1 MSTTAAV
8 VVAVVVTAAATPLV
22 IAVAR
27 RTGIVDRPGELKP
40 QSRPVPYLG
49 GVAVAA
55 GALAGG
61 GGGHPAVVVPVA
73 AALLL
78 GVADDRFD
86 LPARWRL
93 VGQVA
98 VGVGVAVTCPVHLPG
113 VLAAPLV
120 VLATVVLVNGVNLLD
135 GLDLLAT
142 GVVAVA
148 AVGLAVETR
157 GDARVLAAALAAAL
171 GAFALYNRPP
181 ARVYLGDGGSYALGT
196 LLAVLTASAWAPGRP
211 AGAGVVSLAVVVLP
225 TAEVLCAVVRRRRAG
240 RSLMAGDR
248 GHPYDRLVTR
258 GWPRLAASGA
268 YAAVEAVAVAAA
280 VAATAA
286 APDVAVVAAVGVVA
300 AVAAAVLAVAAVAGG
315 LTPEPE
321 VP

>member
-1 MSTTAAV
+1 MSVTSAV
-8 VVAVVVTAAATPLV
+8 VVAFVVTAAATPVV

-40 QSRPVPYLG
+40 QNRPVPYLG
-49 GVAVAA
+49 GVAVVA
-55 GALAGG
+55 GALAAGG
-61 GGGHPAVVVPVA
+61 PGHPVVVVPVV
-73 AALLL
+73 AALAL

-86 LPARWRL
+86 LPAQLRL
-93 VGQVA
+93 AGEVA

-113 VLAAPLV
+113 VLAVPLV
-120 VLATVVLVNGVNLLD
+120 TAVTVVLVNGVNLLD

-148 AVGLAVETR
+148 AVGLAVEAHDS
-157 GDARVLAAALAAAL
+157 GRVLAAALAAAL
-171 GAFALYNRPP
+171 AGFAVYNRPP

-211 AGAGVVSLAVVVLP
+211 AGTGVVALAAVVVP
-225 TAEVLCAVVRRRRAG
+225 AAEIFCAVVRRHRG
-240 RSLMAGDR
+240 RQPLLAGDR
-248 GHPYDRLVTR
+248 GHPYDRLVAR

-268 YAAVEAVAVAAA
+268 YVATEAVAVAVAVVATAASPDLAVAVAAA
-280 VAATAA
+280 A
-286 APDVAVVAAVGVVA
+286 
-300 AVAAAVLAVAAVAGG
+300 AAAVVVVVLAAAALAGG
-315 LTPEPE
+315 LAPEPE